1 MTQQPGYAV
10 PGRALLGLIRLVF
23 DDDATDLIF
32 EPALADLQ
40 HAVNVAGARR
50 GRRLWVLVRE
60 HAAFCKLLVI
70 ALTMPRAGAGAP
82 LTALL
87 LGRHSA
93 GSLLL
98 LVPVLY
104 LGLSWLFAGFVAG
117 SIVAGILMS
126 FAIGSWNRRHPSIVA
141 RARRDTNLKD
151 PEINISAVPVGGD
164 IGGFFFVVASSA
176 VALLGVPGLRV
187 FVISAAV
194 AGLRM
199 AWARVAWIRTH
210 DGPAVNH
217 VVGR

>member
-1 MTQQPGYAV
+1 MTQQPGHAV
-10 PGRALLGLIRLVF
+10 PGRALLRLIRFVF
-23 DDDATDLIF
+23 NDDATDRIL

-40 HAVNVAGARR
+40 RAVGAAGTRPPRR
-50 GRRLWVLVRE
+50 VWVLLRE
-60 HAAFCKLLVI
+60 HAAFWKLVAV
-70 ALTMPRAGAGAP
+70 ALTMPGAGAGAP

-126 FAIGSWNRRHPSIVA
+126 FAIGSWNRRHPSVIA
-141 RARRDTNLKD
+141 RARRDTGFKD

-164 IGGFFFVVASSA
+164 IGGFLFVAASSA

-187 FVISAAV
+187 FVIAAV
-194 AGLRM
+194 VVGLLV
-199 AWARVAWIRTH
+199 AWGRVAWLSAH
-210 DGPAVNH
+210 DGPTVNH

>member
-1 MTQQPGYAV
+1 ML
-10 PGRALLGLIRLVF
+10 RLLRLLF
-23 DDDATDLIF
+23 GDDATDRIL

-40 HAVNVAGARR
+40 HAVNTAGDTRPRR
-50 GRRLWVLVRE
+50 RAWVLVRE
-60 HAAFCKLLVI
+60 HAALLKLVII
-70 ALTMPRAGAGAP
+70 ALTMPGAGAGAP

-126 FAIGSWNRRHPSIVA
+126 FAIGSWNRRHPSVVA

-176 VALLGVPGLRV
+176 VALLGVPGLRI
-187 FVISAAV
+187 FVIGAAV
-194 AGLRM
+194 AGL
-199 AWARVAWIRTH
+199 AVAYARVAWMRAHGAPTI
-210 DGPAVNH
+210 NH